1 MRVAIFGLVA
11 VALLAIAST
20 KSRAQNPKCMPE
32 KRHADIVKEM
42 NMDVIWMGQ
51 SQDHTEARVYQNAMG
66 S

>member
-1 MRVAIFGLVA
+1 
-11 VALLAIAST
+11 
-20 KSRAQNPKCMPE
+20 MPE